1 MIEAA
6 QKAGVSHLVYTSAPK
21 ADISTL
27 VLAPEHKA
35 TEAIIRSSGLTYTF
49 LRNGWYN
56 ENYQASIEQAVRTGG
71 FIGSAGNGRVA
82 SAARADFAAAAVA
95 VLTGEGHENK
105 IYELSGEV
113 TWTYA
118 DLAAEIGKVTGKQV
132 VYTDLTPEQH
142 KAALTTAG
150 LPEQVIEMVVRLD
163 ADTKHGLLSDTSGE
177 LRTLIG
183 RAPTPITTT
192 IAEIVKEI

>member
-1 MIEAA
+1 M
-6 QKAGVSHLVYTSAPK
+6 V
-21 ADISTL
+21 
-27 VLAPEHKA
+27 
-35 TEAIIRSSGLTYTF
+35 RSSGLTYTF

-56 ENYQASIEQAVRTGG
+56 ENFQPSIEQAVRTGG

-82 SAARADFAAAAVA
+82 SVARADLAAAAVA
-95 VLTGEGHENK
+95 VLTGEGHENT
-105 IYELSGEV
+105 IYELYGEV
-113 TWTYA
+113 AWTYA
-118 DLAAEIGKVTGKQV
+118 DLAAEIGKVTGKES

-150 LPEQVIEMVVRLD
+150 LPEQLVEMVVGLD
-163 ADTKHGLLSDTSGE
+163 ANTKDGLLSDTSGE

-183 RAPTPITTT
+183 RAPTPIATT